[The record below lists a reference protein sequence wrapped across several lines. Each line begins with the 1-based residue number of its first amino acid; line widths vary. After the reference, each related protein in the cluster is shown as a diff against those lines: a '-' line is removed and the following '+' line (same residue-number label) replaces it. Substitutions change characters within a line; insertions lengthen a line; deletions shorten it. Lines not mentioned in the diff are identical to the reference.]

1 MSLYG
6 AMITGISSLDAD
18 SQAMSIYSSNIANVN
33 TVGYKDVEANF
44 STLLTSMF
52 GNEDNASVT
61 ASGEQNIT
69 QQGLLQ
75 SAGSPTDLAVTGNG
89 FFCVSQSPSSTGAQY
104 YTRAG
109 DFTPDS
115 AGNLQNGAGYYLM
128 GWPTNASG
136 VTTSGAQLTPINV
149 SNLSGKAEATAN
161 VTMQANLDSASTVDG
176 SYTLG
181 DMSGTPPNV
190 TPDFST
196 TVNVYDSQ
204 GGTQPLTYNFI
215 ETAPNTWNYEVDYGG
230 NASNITPYAGLP
242 TNLIAAGQITFNS
255 SGELA
260 GVTNDPLPSGVGV
273 AGTNIQF
280 NIPWATTSPLY
291 NSATPLGQ
299 PIATN
304 VGTIGST
311 NGVTQFNSP
320 SVATNTSVDGA
331 LFGNLTGVTVDSNG
345 FVTANFSNGLSEKI
359 YQVPLAT
366 FPNEDGLSAE
376 NGDAYEASAASG
388 SAAINAPNTGASGG
402 IQSSE
407 LEGSTVD
414 LATEFTN
421 LITTQRA
428 YSAGARIVTT
438 ADEMLQT
445 LEQLPS
451 S

>member
-1 MSLYG
+1 
-6 AMITGISSLDAD
+6 MITGISSLDAD

-89 FFCVSQSPSSTGAQY
+89 FFCVSQSPTSTGAQY

-128 GWPTNASG
+128 GWPTNSSG

-161 VTMQANLDSASTVDG
+161 VTLQENLDSSDTVDS
-176 SYTLG
+176 SYTVG
-181 DMSGTPPNV
+181 DMTSGTA
-190 TPDFST
+190 TPDFT
-196 TVNVYDSQ
+196 QTINVYDSQ
-204 GGTQPLTYNFI
+204 GGTQPLTVNWI
-215 ETAPNTWNYEVDYGG
+215 KVSSVGGVSQPPNTWAYEVDYGG
-230 NASNITPYAGLP
+230 NVANLNPPTPMVGSGTVQFG
-242 TNLIAAGQITFNS
+242 TNGSLTTVN
-255 SGELA
+255 
-260 GVTNDPLPSGVGV
+260 GVPPPGSGV
-273 AGTNIQF
+273 ASF
-280 NIPWATTSPLY
+280 NIPWAAGTGLSPNQNINL
-291 NSATPLGQ
+291 NLGTP
-299 PIATN
+299 
-304 VGTIGST
+304 GST
-311 NGVTQFNSP
+311 NGATQFNSP
-320 SVATNTSVDGA
+320 SVVTNSTVDGA

-376 NGDAYEASAASG
+376 NGDAYEASATSG